1 MIAERRSSG
10 ADARESET
18 GRKDLLGSLVHAN
31 SQASEEDED
40 FEQELMKRKAT
51 LTDTE
56 GQCCYRP
63 GSSALTAS
71 SVMGNI
77 YVFLLAGHGTFLH
90 SML

>member
-18 GRKDLLGSLVHAN
+18 GRKDLLGSLVHAS

-56 GQCCYRP
+56 G
-63 GSSALTAS
+63 
-71 SVMGNI
+71 SV
-77 YVFLLAGHGTFLH
+77 L
-90 SML
+90 SPSW